1 VKAFWKHFLLNIFII
16 SLVLFLFIIFVISEL
31 EKHNKALTEERLSTE
46 AILIREVIKTP
57 IAEGNRE
64 EVKSLISEFSNKVG
78 VRITVIDGDG
88 VVIGDSQED
97 PLRMENHAKRPEV
110 IEAILKGTGKS
121 IRYSTTVHK
130 EMFYIAL
137 PIKDENG
144 KVEAVIRTAL
154 PSSFLERVISSLRS
168 KIIYLSLILIAF
180 AFFLSLVSSSALTKS
195 LNKTI
200 KLSEEIAKGNF
211 NVNIPISDKKGE
223 IGKLNLALSNMAE
236 KLEELFREVSLEKTQ
251 LETVLSTMSEGVM
264 VVGGDGKIT
273 LINSALKEMLGMKD
287 DSIGKP
293 YWEVLRIREIM
304 ELVENVIKKQVTER
318 KEISVF
324 YPIDRYFLASAIPLN
339 SVEREAIFVIF
350 DITEFKRLERIKTDI
365 VANVS
370 HELRTPLTAIKG
382 YVETLEEGA
391 YENPEERSHFLSI
404 IKRHTD
410 RLINI
415 VSELLLLSEV
425 ERKSAPWGEEPKAA
439 FEDVDFK
446 EIVHS
451 SIEALKSRVE
461 EKSLHVSLSMGED
474 LPKFRGDRFLLE
486 QMFIN
491 LIDNA
496 VKYTPEGG
504 TIGVQVNHGNSH
516 FGIEVS
522 DTGIGIPK
530 EHLPRIFER
539 FYRADKT
546 RSRKLGG
553 TGLGLSIVKH
563 VVIMHGGE
571 IKVESEAG
579 KGSRFII
586 TLPV

>member
-1 VKAFWKHFLLNIFII
+1 VKAFWKHFLFNLFII
-16 SLVLFLFIIFVISEL
+16 SLVFFLFTILIIREL
-31 EKHNKALTEERLSTE
+31 EKHDKALTEERLLTE
-46 AILIREVIKTP
+46 ASLLREVLKSPITQGKKEEIKFLVS
-57 IAEGNRE
+57 
-64 EVKSLISEFSNKVG
+64 EVGKKIEI
-78 VRITVIDGDG
+78 RITVIDKDG
-88 VVIGDSQED
+88 VVIGDSEED
-97 PLRMENHAKRPEV
+97 PARMENHAKRPEV
-110 IEAILKGTGKS
+110 IDAISKGSGKS
-121 IRYSTTVHK
+121 LRYSTTVK
-130 EMFYIAL
+130 KDMFYVAL
-137 PIKDENG
+137 PVKDQTGGIKAI
-144 KVEAVIRTAL
+144 VRTAL
-154 PSSFLERVISSLRS
+154 PLSFLEKVFSPVKL
-168 KIIYLSLILIAF
+168 KIIYLGLILIAF
-180 AFFLSLVSSSALTKS
+180 ALFLSLASSRALTKS
-195 LNKTI
+195 LDKTI

-211 NVNIPISDKKGE
+211 NVSIPISDKKGE
-223 IGKLNLALSNMAE
+223 IGKLNLALSTMAK
-236 KLEELFREVSLEKTQ
+236 KLDDLFKQVSLEKTQ

-264 VVGGDGKIT
+264 VVRGDGKIT
-273 LINSALKEMLGMKD
+273 LINSALKDMLGIKD
-287 DSIGKP
+287 VWIEKP
-293 YWEVLRIREIM
+293 YWEILRIREIM
-304 ELVENVIKKQVTER
+304 ELVENVIKKQFAEK
-318 KEISVF
+318 KEISVL
-324 YPIDRYFLASAIPLN
+324 YPTERYFLASAIPLN
-339 SVEREAIFVIF
+339 SVEKEAIFVIF
-350 DITEFKRLERIKTDI
+350 DITEFKRLERIKADI

-391 YENPEERSHFLSI
+391 YENPEERNHFLNI

-415 VSELLLLSEV
+415 VSDLLLLSEI

-446 EIVHS
+446 EIVYAS
-451 SIEALKSRVE
+451 LEALKSRVE
-461 EKSLHVSLSMGED
+461 EKGLNVSLNIKED
-474 LPKFRGDRFLLE
+474 LPKYRGDRFLLE

-496 VKYTPEGG
+496 LKYTPEEG
-504 TIGVQVNHGNSH
+504 TIGVQVNQGNSH
-516 FGIEVS
+516 FGIEVF

-539 FYRADKT
+539 FYRIDKT

-571 IKVESEAG
+571 IQVESEVG